1 MVLGLLAGCLTGQWA
16 VAVPLGIVL
25 ELFWLDVIP
34 LGPVLSPT
42 GALSYLLTFSMSL
55 LFALHSPGQL
65 VLPLFF
71 TMGCAYAS
79 IWLERRQRMRAN
91 ALVETMAACEGRLS
105 PDAVVYASLGERI
118 AQQVGLYILCFYAL
132 YGILHMMVATLPGGI
147 PFVPGITWESLY
159 GVGAVGALLALRT
172 RRAYAVLGVCLLV
185 MAAMRMGLL
194 EGL

>member
-1 MVLGLLAGCLTGQWA
+1 MVIGLLAGYLTGQWA
-16 VAVPLGIVL
+16 VAIPLGIVL

-55 LFALHSPGQL
+55 LFELHAPGQL

-71 TMGCAYAS
+71 TMGSAYAS
-79 IWLERRQRMRAN
+79 IYLERQQRARAN

-105 PDAVVYASLGERI
+105 PDAVVYASIGGRLV
-118 AQQVGLYILCFYAL
+118 QQVGLYLLCFYAL
-132 YGILHMMVATLPGGI
+132 YGILRMAVAALPNGI
-147 PFVPGITWESLY
+147 PFVPGITWEALY

-172 RRAYAVLGVCLLV
+172 RRAYAVFGVCLLV
-185 MAAMRMGLL
+185 MAAVRMGLL